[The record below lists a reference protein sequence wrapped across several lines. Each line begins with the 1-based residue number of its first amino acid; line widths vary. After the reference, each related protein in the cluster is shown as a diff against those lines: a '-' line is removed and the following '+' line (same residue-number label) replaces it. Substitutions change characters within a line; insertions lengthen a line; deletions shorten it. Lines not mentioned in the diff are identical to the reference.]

1 MNAAE
6 TEPGFALPPLRPD
19 NVFFNWFPTDFH
31 CFVYRNWGMVSPEK
45 MGTRLNR
52 TSPRK
57 REIRPKTI
65 VQKK

>member
-45 MGTRLNR
+45 MAEVSGTDVF
-52 TSPRK
+52 T
-57 REIRPKTI
+57 
-65 VQKK
+65 VKKAYDRCERG